1 MTLLPSALRKRA
13 LDKDL
18 KKIVALEAIGHQ
30 GGLRLVPLGL
40 SLVFL
45 ALVFVMTAGHT
56 GVDQG
61 AWLIVAAAVIGG
73 YMALNIGANDVA
85 NNMAPA
91 VGARALSMG
100 GALLVA
106 AVCEAAGALIAG
118 ADVVSTVSKGI
129 IDPAAVGDRGVFV
142 ALMMAALLG
151 AALWLNLATWLEAPV
166 STTHSI
172 VGGVL
177 GAGLAAAGFGA
188 ANWPVMG
195 AIAASW
201 VVSPMLGGL
210 AAAAMLAL
218 LDRLIIQADDRVAAA
233 RRWVPVVVAV
243 TAAAFS
249 AYLVQK
255 GLSKVWRP
263 PLWMLALLAAGVFAV
278 ALVAVGRLVARQAP
292 ALDNSKKAIG
302 TLFTAP
308 LVVAAALLSFAHGAN
323 DVANAIGPLAA
334 IVGAVQGAAGAK
346 VAVPGWIMLIG
357 AAGISLGLALFGPR
371 LIRMVGE
378 KITKLNP
385 VRAFCV
391 ALSAAVT
398 VLAASA
404 LGLPVSSTHIAVG
417 AVFGVGLARERHAR
431 RGGHIRR
438 QARLNEAARAAAI
451 EDEVP
456 PRATADGWLPGL
468 EPDPAQDPLTIRKA
482 AKRRLVRRRHLLTIA
497 AAWLVTVPLSAV
509 ISALLFLAMVRL
521 VPGLE
526 G

>member
-1 MTLLPSALRKRA
+1 MALLPTALRKRA

-18 KKIVALEAIGHQ
+18 KSIVALETVSHQ
-30 GGLRLVPLGL
+30 GGLRLIPLGL
-40 SLVFL
+40 CLVFL
-45 ALVFVMTAGHT
+45 VLVWMLAAGQATAGT
-56 GVDQG
+56 GVV
-61 AWLIVAAAVIGG
+61 VAAAVIGG

-106 AVCEAAGALIAG
+106 AVFEAAGALIAG

-129 IDPAAVGDRGVFV
+129 IDPSAVGSRSTFV

-177 GAGLAAAGFGA
+177 GAGLAAAGLDA

-201 VVSPMLGGL
+201 VVSPLLGGIAAAVMLG
-210 AAAAMLAL
+210 L
-218 LDRLIIQADDRVAAA
+218 LNRLILQADDRIAAA
-233 RRWVPVVVAV
+233 RRWVPPVVAA
-243 TAAAFS
+243 TAAAFTG
-249 AYLVQK
+249 YLLTK
-255 GLSKVWRP
+255 GLSKLWQP
-263 PLWMLALLAAGVFAV
+263 PLWLGLALAATVFA
-278 ALVAVGRLVARQAP
+278 AAWATVGRMVARQAP
-292 ALDNSKKAIG
+292 HLENTKKAVG
-302 TLFTAP
+302 TLFTVP

-334 IVGAVQGAAGAK
+334 IAAAAEGVEGSK
-346 VAVPGWIMLIG
+346 VAVPAWIMLIG
-357 AAGISLGLALFGPR
+357 ATGISIGLALFGPR

-398 VLAASA
+398 VLLAST

-417 AVFGVGLARERHAR
+417 AVFGVGLARERHAH

-438 QARLNEAARAAAI
+438 QARLNETARAAAMRAETPPG
-451 EDEVP
+451 EDP
-456 PRATADGWLPGL
+456 WLPGMAP
-468 EPDPAQDPLTIRKA
+468 EPGQDPGAKQQRKA
-482 AKRRLVRRRHLLTIA
+482 ARRRLVRRNHLLTIA
-497 AAWLVTVPLSAV
+497 AAWVITVPLSAL
-509 ISALLFLAMVRL
+509 ISALLFLVMVRL
-521 VPGLE
+521 IPGL
-526 G
+526 

>member
-18 KKIVALEAIGHQ
+18 KKIVALETVGRQ
-30 GGLRLVPLGL
+30 GGLRLLPLGL

-45 ALVFVMTAGHT
+45 VLVWVLAAGSTTAGA
-56 GVDQG
+56 GVV
-61 AWLIVAAAVIGG
+61 VAAAVIGG

-91 VGARALSMG
+91 VGSRALSMG

-106 AVCEAAGALIAG
+106 AIFEASGAVIAG

-129 IDPAAVGDRGVFV
+129 IHPSVVGDGRVFV

-177 GAGLAAAGFGA
+177 GAGIAAAGFQA

-210 AAAAMLAL
+210 GAALMLAML
-218 LDRLIIQADDRVAAA
+218 DQLILQADDRVAAA

-243 TAAAFS
+243 TAAAFA

-255 GLSKVWRP
+255 GLSKVWKP
-263 PLWMLALLAAGVFAV
+263 PLWVLLGMVAGVFAV
-278 ALVAVGRLVARQAP
+278 TLAVVGQLVARQAP
-292 ALDNSKKAIG
+292 RLENTKKAVG

-308 LVVAAALLSFAHGAN
+308 LIVAAALLSFAHGAN

-334 IVGAVQGAAGAK
+334 IAAAVQGVAGDK

-371 LIRMVGE
+371 MIRVVGE
-378 KITKLNP
+378 KITRLNP

-398 VLAASA
+398 VLVAST

-417 AVFGVGLARERHAR
+417 AVFGVGLAREWHAH

-438 QARLNEAARAAAI
+438 QARLNQAARTAVVQEAAQDA
-451 EDEVP
+451 VP
-456 PRATADGWLPGL
+456 GSADGWLPGMA
-468 EPDPAQDPLTIRKA
+468 PDPTEDPSLLRKA

-497 AAWLVTVPLSAV
+497 AAWLITVPLSAL
-509 ISALLFLAMVRL
+509 IGALIFLVMVRL
-521 VPGLE
+521 IPGL
-526 G
+526 